1 MQAMQET
8 MTLPKNG
15 RRLDD
20 NEVYSIENAVKE
32 AGITQVHPDKMEAWG
47 DELVKRL
54 KTGQWRTG
62 GALEE

>member
-1 MQAMQET
+1 
-8 MTLPKNG
+8 MTLPKDG
-15 RRLDD
+15 KRLDD

-54 KTGQWRTG
+54 KGQLT
-62 GALEE
+62 E